1 MKNIFTKSILALGL
15 MLCAFASFAQ
25 TKITGKVTDA
35 STNEVMAGV
44 NIMIRGKVTGTTTN
58 LDGTFTLYTQVP
70 LPFKLAISFVGY
82 KTQEILSNAWC
93 KVPNWLVCFWKN

>member
-1 MKNIFTKSILALGL
+1 MKNIFTTSILALGL

-58 LDGTFTLYTQVP
+58 LDGTFTLYTQV
-70 LPFKLAISFVGY
+70 LY
-82 KTQEILSNAWC
+82 LSNLLFLLWVT
-93 KVPNWLVCFWKN
+93 KPKKLS